1 MRRLRIV
8 SRGPFPLVTPEQHN
22 QMIHDLSQKILD
34 HAANINDNP
43 ALVVDALIHAALIVA
58 VHLENRTGSKCGEML
73 HSTFMRRYNDL
84 LSLTNASKG
93 VLQ

>member
-1 MRRLRIV
+1 M
-8 SRGPFPLVTPEQHN
+8 SATGRGAPPSIITPEQRN
-22 QMIHDLSQKILD
+22 QMLHNLSKQILD
-34 HAANINDNP
+34 HAVGINDNP
-43 ALVVDALIHAALIVA
+43 ALVADALIHAALIVA